1 LRLILGDKVNQ
12 KGSLVEPDK
21 LRFDFSHDEAV
32 SKSNLDQV
40 EALVNKQILGNS
52 EVITEE
58 TDIETAKKKGAMA
71 LFGEKYG
78 ESVRVLSM
86 GDNNF
91 SVELC
96 GGTHVKR
103 LGDIGRF
110 KIISESGVAS
120 GVRRIEAVTGLE
132 AYKLDKSN
140 EDNLDM
146 IASLTKSNSV
156 NLLEKIRQLISNQK
170 SLEKQIENFQKQL
183 ASTQSGDLL
192 SKADDINGIKLLAT
206 EVSGVSAKDLRD
218 LADKLKDRLGTAV
231 VVLAVVSGKKVSLIS
246 AVTKNLTD
254 KYQAGTILNHVASQ
268 IGGKGGGRADM
279 AQGGGTEPEK
289 LTDALNSVQDLI
301 G

>member
-1 LRLILGDKVNQ
+1 
-12 KGSLVEPDK
+12 
-21 LRFDFSHDEAV
+21 
-32 SKSNLDQV
+32 
-40 EALVNKQILGNS
+40 
-52 EVITEE
+52 
-58 TDIETAKKKGAMA
+58 MA

-78 ESVRVLSM
+78 ENVRVLSM
-86 GDNNF
+86 GDDNF

-96 GGTHVKR
+96 GGTHVER

-110 KIISESGVAS
+110 KIISESGIAS

-146 IASLTKSNSV
+146 IANLIKSNSV

-170 SLEKQIENFQKQL
+170 SLEKQIANFQKQL
-183 ASTQSGDLL
+183 ASDQSGNLI
-192 SKADDINGIKLLAT
+192 SKAKDINGVKLLAI
-206 EVSGVSAKDLRD
+206 EVSGVSAKDLRN
-218 LADKLKDRLGTAV
+218 LADKLKDKLGAAV

-289 LTDALNSVQDLI
+289 LKDALNSVKDLI

>member
-1 LRLILGDKVNQ
+1 
-12 KGSLVEPDK
+12 
-21 LRFDFSHDEAV
+21 
-32 SKSNLDQV
+32 
-40 EALVNKQILGNS
+40 
-52 EVITEE
+52 
-58 TDIETAKKKGAMA
+58 
-71 LFGEKYG
+71 
-78 ESVRVLSM
+78 
-86 GDNNF
+86 
-91 SVELC
+91 
-96 GGTHVKR
+96 

-110 KIISESGVAS
+110 KIISESGIAS

-132 AYKLDKSN
+132 AYKLDKIN

-156 NLLEKIRQLISNQK
+156 NLLEKIKQLISNQK
-170 SLEKQIENFQKQL
+170 SLEKQIINFQKQL
-183 ASTQSGDLL
+183 ASDQSGDLI
-192 SKADDINGIKLLAT
+192 SKAKDINGIKLLAT
-206 EVSGVSAKDLRD
+206 EVSGVSSKDLRD
-218 LADKLKDRLGTAV
+218 LADKLKDKLGAAV

-289 LTDALNSVQDLI
+289 LKDALNSVKDLI